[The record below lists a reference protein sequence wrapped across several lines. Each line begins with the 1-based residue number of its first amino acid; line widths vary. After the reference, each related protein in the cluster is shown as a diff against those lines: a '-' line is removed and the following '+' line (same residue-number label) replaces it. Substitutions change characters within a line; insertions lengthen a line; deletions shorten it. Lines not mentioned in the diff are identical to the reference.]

1 MDMLWISE
9 IEKVL
14 GCDEDMAFK
23 VYERMVIDFSE
34 CTNEEFE
41 REVRF
46 AYSRILK
53 AGSTFYYI

>member
-1 MDMLWISE
+1 MLWISE